1 MGFIFMPVFKWDFF
15 VCILYDHVYTPKSF
29 PYSRREA
36 NGSTDSFKATVCERR
51 IRSGGADNESEGNF
65 GLY

>member
-1 MGFIFMPVFKWDFF
+1 MHIYNDYVHTLKG
-15 VCILYDHVYTPKSF
+15 F

-36 NGSTDSFKATVCERR
+36 NGSAGSFKATVCERR